1 MALPEIT
8 VTGRLVA
15 DPEMRFSQSGVGV
28 LSVRLAANS
37 RRKNPQT
44 QEWEDGDT
52 WFGRAVA
59 FGRTAEA
66 IADSGLSKGDLVT
79 VKGRIKTDQWQD
91 KESGAKRSAD
101 QVVIDEIAR
110 PVRAAKPGG
119 GQSSPAPGS
128 GYGQQGGFGAP
139 AADPWS
145 ARPAS
150 VGAQADEPPF

>member
-15 DPEMRFSQSGVGV
+15 DPEMRFSQNGVGV

-37 RRKNPQT
+37 RRLNKQT
-44 QEWEDGDT
+44 NQWEDGDT

-59 FGRTAEA
+59 FGKTAEA

-79 VKGRIKTDQWQD
+79 VKGRIKTDQWED
-91 KESGAKRSAD
+91 KTTGQKRSAD

-110 PVRAAKPGG
+110 PVRAAKPDGS
-119 GQSSPAPGS
+119 QSSPAPA
-128 GYGQQGGFGAP
+128 GYGQQGGFGQP
-139 AADPWS
+139 QADPWG
-145 ARPAS
+145 ARPAAN
-150 VGAQADEPPF
+150 VGQPGEPPF